1 MNPRQILTSMQ
12 RACRVNP
19 SASRATLWQIAK
31 DAEGLEIMS
40 PQGDYPYERTCFAWV
55 IFTFRKKGE
64 FAGITGEFEGGF
76 RGSVLPDT
84 MAMRHLEMPS
94 LGKSFVV
101 QRFPRMIG
109 DQSPQIRTTLKKN
122 GLTV

>member
-1 MNPRQILTSMQ
+1 MNPRQILTCMQ

-55 IFTFRKKGE
+55 IFTFRKTGE

-76 RGSVLPDT
+76 RVSVLPDP
-84 MAMRHLEMPS
+84 MAMHHFEMPS

-109 DQSPQIRTTLKKN
+109 DPIPKISMTLQKK
-122 GLTV
+122 G